1 MHVFPQPVFQDHVDV
16 GTSTR
21 QSHLHGVAFPI
32 NQDALDA
39 LEDFRDGRAGYVQL
53 VGSSH
58 S

>member
-1 MHVFPQPVFQDHVDV
+1 MCFPNLCFQDHVDV